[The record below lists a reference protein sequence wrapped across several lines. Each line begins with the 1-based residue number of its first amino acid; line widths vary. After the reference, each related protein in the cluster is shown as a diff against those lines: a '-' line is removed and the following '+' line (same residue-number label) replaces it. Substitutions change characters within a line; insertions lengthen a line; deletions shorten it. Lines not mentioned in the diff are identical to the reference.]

1 MLDVTKFDLEK
12 FLYPVW
18 QGEVSYAEAA
28 FVRESE
34 KGGIEPIELLYP
46 IDEII
51 SVRNAALDTLYTEGV
66 DYTVKDGKLCI
77 IEGGAIPCLSYADYF
92 FALSDEEHAENR
104 LATKFPAANNR
115 GWGYIRAEIGATKP
129 GMSRWTLAVTYKHS
143 AKSIIN
149 PPTIKKS
156 VYASL
161 ISKLEAGKEIK
172 IVATGDSITDGWSAS
187 GKNGVNIPPYCPQ
200 YNVLVQ
206 NYIESAYGV
215 KVTQKNVGV
224 SGSNTN
230 GGLTKLDEICG
241 EDPDLVIIAF
251 GMNDGCG
258 IDPETYTKNINTM
271 VATIEEKCADACIVV
286 IGTCLPN
293 DKVAW
298 GPGGGSLLRFH
309 IDYIEHL
316 RAAEKGWKNAAHA
329 DVTTVNIEMFGR
341 KVYQDVAGSNSNH
354 PNDYMHRVYAQ
365 TVIRTI
371 FGDYAK

>member
-1 MLDVTKFDLEK
+1 MSDVTEFNLEQ

-18 QGEVSYAEAA
+18 QGNVSYAEAA

-34 KGGIEPIELLYP
+34 NGGIEPITLLYP
-46 IDEII
+46 IDRII
-51 SVRNAALDTLYTEGV
+51 SVRSADLGTVYTEGT
-66 DYTVKDGKLCI
+66 DYIVENGRLRVL
-77 IEGGAIPCLSYADYF
+77 ENGRIPRLAFSDYF
-92 FALSDEEHAENR
+92 FPLTDEEHEQNR

-115 GWGYIRAEIGATKP
+115 GWGYIRAEIGVGKP
-129 GMSRWTLAVTYKHS
+129 GMSAWTLAVTYEHS
-143 AKSIIN
+143 AESVVTA
-149 PPTIKKS
+149 PTIKS
-156 VYASL
+156 DVYASL
-161 ISKLEAGKEIK
+161 LAKLEAGKEIK

-206 NYIESAYGV
+206 NYIERTYNV

-241 EDPDLVIIAF
+241 EAPDLVIIAF

-258 IDPETYTKNINTM
+258 IDPVTYTKNINTM
-271 VATIEEKCADACIVV
+271 VSTIAERCPDACTVV
-286 IGTCLPN
+286 VGTCLPN
-293 DKVAW
+293 DQVAW
-298 GPGGGSLLRFH
+298 GPGGGPLLRYH

-316 RAAEKGWKNAAHA
+316 KNAEKSWTNAAHA
-329 DVTTVNIEMFGR
+329 DVTTVNMEMFKK
-341 KVYQDVAGSNSNH
+341 KVYQDAAGSNSNH

-365 TVIRTI
+365 VVLRTI
-371 FGDYAK
+371 FGDFAE